1 MTARP
6 PNIGLHR
13 TRLRQ
18 GYGAAQASACLLRAA
33 RYDALRG
40 LAADESADSSAETSA
55 AKAEAAGEG
64 SRRRKPR
71 RWAGKGVSRGE

>member
-40 LAADESADSSAETSA
+40 LAADESADSSAEAHDADFRLPSPRGCGWPQ
-55 AKAEAAGEG
+55 AG
-64 SRRRKPR
+64 
-71 RWAGKGVSRGE
+71 